1 MKLKTKQ
8 KTMYSLGYLGLI
20 PFIVGVVSY
29 ATQINIKE
37 IGGDHLFVSYS
48 IIIFTFL
55 AGVLWGNGIYQA
67 SGVGA
72 RLALIMSNVFALMSW
87 FMLFIISSH
96 NILIVT
102 GLAIGYLAIW
112 FIERSNRHRFANQ
125 LDEYDVMRI
134 RLTIGVVVL
143 HLVMLVLLLQRA

>member
-55 AGVLWGNGIYQA
+55 AGVLWGNGIYQT
-67 SGVGA
+67 SEVGA

-125 LDEYDVMRI
+125 LDEYDVMRT
-134 RLTIGVVVL
+134 RLTVGVVFL
-143 HLVMLVLLLQRA
+143 HLVMLIFLLQRA

>member
-1 MKLKTKQ
+1 MKTKQ
-8 KTMYSLGYLGLI
+8 NTMYSLGYLGLI

-67 SGVGA
+67 SGTGA
-72 RLALIMSNVFALMSW
+72 RLALIMSNVFALTSW
-87 FMLFIISSH
+87 AMLFIISDH

-102 GLAIGYLAIW
+102 GLAIGYLTIW
-112 FIERSNRHRFANQ
+112 FIERSNRHRFANK
-125 LDEYDVMRI
+125 LDEYDMMRF
-134 RLTIGVVVL
+134 RLTVGVVFL
-143 HLVMLVLLLQRA
+143 HLVMLLFLLQRA

>member
-1 MKLKTKQ
+1 
-8 KTMYSLGYLGLI
+8 MYSLGYLGLI

-55 AGVLWGNGIYQA
+55 AGVLWGNGIYQT
-67 SGVGA
+67 SEVGA

-125 LDEYDVMRI
+125 LDEYDVMRT
-134 RLTIGVVVL
+134 RLTVGVVFL
-143 HLVMLVLLLQRA
+143 HLVMLIFLLQRA